1 MNIYDIS
8 NQAGVSIATVSRVLN
23 GSSKVSD
30 TTRKK
35 VLDVIEKNGYTPNA
49 FARSLCL
56 NTMSTVGILCS
67 DASDVYQAQAIYF
80 LERELRSNSYTS
92 MLCCTGYNLQE
103 KKEYVKLLL
112 SRNVDA
118 LFFIGSHFVESTGRG
133 NVYILNA
140 AKKIPVFL
148 LNGKLEGENV
158 YSILCDDEA
167 ASRNM
172 TDLLFDRG
180 AFAPIYLYRSLNYSG
195 QRKIRGFCA
204 SLKEHGI
211 AEGKRYTFSCPGPV
225 EKTCQILENLKNS
238 GVLFD
243 AVAAADDELA
253 TGAVKFA
260 LRNGLRI
267 PEDFQVTGYNNS
279 VLSTC
284 SSPEITTLDNKVEF
298 LCTTAVNEMMQVM
311 DGKDVPP
318 QMIYSGSIVEHETT
332 GKNQN
337 ETVSCA
343 I

>member
-30 TTRKK
+30 ATRKK

-56 NTMSTVGILCS
+56 NTMSTVGILCA
-67 DASDVYQAQAIYF
+67 DASDVYLAQAIYF

-103 KKEYVKLLL
+103 KKEYLKLLL

-118 LFFIGSHFVESTGRG
+118 LFFIGSHFVEPTAKG
-133 NVYILNA
+133 NAYILNA

-148 LNGKLEGENV
+148 LNGKLEGENI
-158 YSILCDDEA
+158 YSILCDDEN
-167 ASRNM
+167 ASKSI

-180 AFAPIYLYRSLNYSG
+180 CTAPIYLYRSLNYSG
-195 QRKIRGFCA
+195 RRKIRGFCL

-211 AEGKRYTFSCPGPV
+211 ISGDKLTFSSPGPV
-225 EKTCQILENLKNS
+225 EKTCQILESIKAS
-238 GVLFD
+238 GIFFD

-253 TGAVKFA
+253 AGAVKFA

-267 PEDFQVTGYNNS
+267 PEDFQITGYNNS

-284 SSPEITTLDNKVEF
+284 SSPEITTLDNRAEF
-298 LCTTAVNEMMQVM
+298 MCTTAVSQMMQIF
-311 DGKDVPP
+311 DGKDIPS
-318 QMIYSGSIVEHETT
+318 QMIYSGSIIENETT
-332 GKNQN
+332 GKKA
-337 ETVSCA
+337 TVSGTV
-343 I
+343 

>member
-8 NQAGVSIATVSRVLN
+8 TQAGVSIATVSRVLN

-30 TTRKK
+30 ATRQK

-80 LERELRSNSYTS
+80 LERELRNKSYTS
-92 MLCCTGYNLQE
+92 MLCCTGYHLQE
-103 KKEYVKLLL
+103 KKEYLKLLL

-118 LFFIGSHFVESTGRG
+118 LFFIGSHFVESTGKG
-133 NVYILNA
+133 NGYILNA

-167 ASRNM
+167 ASQNI
-172 TDLLFDRG
+172 TDLLFEKG
-180 AFAPIYLYRSLNYSG
+180 STAPIYLYRALNYSG
-195 QRKIRGFCA
+195 QRKIRGFCT
-204 SLKEHGI
+204 SSKEHGI
-211 AEGKRYTFSCPGPV
+211 MDAEKRTFSSPGPV
-225 EKTCQILENLKNS
+225 EKTCQILENIKKS
-238 GVLFD
+238 GIFFD
-243 AVAAADDELA
+243 AVASADDELA
-253 TGAVKFA
+253 AGAVKYA
-260 LRNGLRI
+260 LHNGLHI

-279 VLSTC
+279 VLATC

-298 LCTTAVNEMMQVM
+298 MCTTAVSQMMQVLE
-311 DGKDVPP
+311 GKDVPP

-332 GKNQN
+332 GR
-337 ETVSCA
+337 
-343 I
+343 